1 MAKAHTPPP
10 AAKID
15 LAKSVSLLLGLAFIS
30 QLAPLPVMQPG
41 NAADFS
47 RAKKVFVPPTR
58 IPRRYDSETAS
69 TEGDSYASS
78 ATYDPGY
85 TTPTTYKSGK
95 VAGKY
100 RLVPPPPPLT
110 PTLLPPSLLH
120 TQAQSASEGVG
131 SGATAKPQRWSVA
144 VQKNLK
150 RAANS
155 PKVASFLDQAQI
167 KAQNLIKEG
176 KLDQAQELLKSYVKS
191 LPRDTALKNE
201 FAKVTV
207 QRAQQLLSDQNI
219 DAAGRMAREA
229 LSVQPQNQVAHSVLA
244 QVMKKQGLSADSA
257 GDRVKAATEL
267 LSKGKTS
274 EAELEFNTANK
285 LKPTAEGYVGLGDIA
300 LKNNNKE
307 KAKLEYQK
315 ALELEPH
322 SGAALR
328 QMGIIR
334 LGQSDVVGANSDLS
348 RALVVNP
355 NDKVAARNLI
365 ELWQKQ
371 VTTSPQ
377 SANSHLGLA
386 RAHQLSG
393 DLQSAQAEYR
403 KVVEIDPNNPNLP
416 AARQSFKLALAR
428 QEAHHAVEA
437 AHNLEAAGA
446 LQEAHSKVS
455 EAVKLC
461 PGDSSFKLY
470 QAQLSEK
477 MNALA
482 GGASVGSGDTSSANG
497 LVSAAAAAGGLAAAA
512 PALLLPGLSPPVAP
526 SYRSTGVS
534 AGQAFSG
541 GVAEAPPAM
550 SLPGIPKPAPI
561 SSATQVSSMSGFLT
575 SLRNY
580 SVQQKAQSQQMED
593 AAHAALRGL
602 TEPPSAAGTASTVAQ
617 SPVLASASSN
627 LASVSS
633 LLASIGAKT
642 SSGAGIS
649 AGATAA
655 APAASAAAS
664 AAVGAAAPTVSATES
679 LTAAAAPPDSIGAL
693 VAQAATSEN
702 LANLSTQARA
712 ALKSKKLVTKN
723 DMNQLY
729 QHAKNKVANSV
740 TKSGAGSAPSKESG
754 AVDLV
759 EQNRLLQ
766 SQLQEAQKQ
775 LTALKTQPN
784 LQAETPMASP
794 VSTAVPSFGS
804 GTSSAISPMSYAGAP
819 AMPSTLAPSV
829 ASNLTPEIASYGQ
842 LPSQASA
849 ATTAALSLTPN
860 AANASMQS
868 ILQSLPTS
876 LTSSEGFQ
884 SAIAN
889 LPNSA
894 AALQSYAAN
903 LPPSTQNALL
913 AALKPPIQTNHNT
926 STGAVRLELEGVKPS
941 PLDIKLNVVLHND
954 QKIALSVPS
963 PTTAVINMTGQP
975 QRVVKINFPSKNVPP
990 NGELRGVIKVPGHNL
1005 SPSADLY
1012 IPNMLPGQGSERDL
1026 HLTVPISL
1034 K

>member
-1 MAKAHTPPP
+1 
-10 AAKID
+10 
-15 LAKSVSLLLGLAFIS
+15 VSLVLGFAFVS
-30 QLAPLPVMQPG
+30 QLAPLPVMQSSK
-41 NAADFS
+41 AADFS

-58 IPRRYDSETAS
+58 IPRRYDSEAAS

-85 TTPTTYKSGK
+85 TTPTAYKSGK

-110 PTLLPPSLLH
+110 PTLLPPGLLH
-120 TQAQSASEGVG
+120 SQASSATESTG
-131 SGATAKPQRWSVA
+131 SVAKPQRWSTT
-144 VQKNLK
+144 VQKTLK

-155 PKVASFLDQAQI
+155 PKVASFLDQAQT

-191 LPRDTALKNE
+191 LPRDPALKSE
-201 FAKVTV
+201 FARVTV

-229 LSVQPQNQVAHSVLA
+229 LSVQPQNQAAQTVLA
-244 QVMKKQGLSADSA
+244 QVMKKQGLSAENEA
-257 GDRVKAATEL
+257 DRVKAATEL

-285 LKPTAEGYVGLGDIA
+285 LKPSADAYVGLGDIA
-300 LKNNNKE
+300 MKNNNKE

-355 NDKVAARNLI
+355 NDKVASRNLI

-446 LQEAHSKVS
+446 LQEAHAKVS

-477 MNALA
+477 MNTVA
-482 GGASVGSGDTSSANG
+482 GGGGGSESNSANG

-526 SYRSTGVS
+526 SFKNTGVT

-550 SLPGIPKPAPI
+550 SLPGIPKPAPV

-602 TEPPSAAGTASTVAQ
+602 TEPAAATGAGAAASAATVAQ

-627 LASVSS
+627 LASVNS

-642 SSGAGIS
+642 TSG
-649 AGATAA
+649 
-655 APAASAAAS
+655 APAA
-664 AAVGAAAPTVSATES
+664 AVPAAAPTIAAES
-679 LTAAAAPPDSIGAL
+679 VTAAAAPPDSIGAL

-702 LANLSTQARA
+702 LANLSTQAKA
-712 ALKSKKLVTKN
+712 ALKTKKLVTKN

-729 QHAKNKVANSV
+729 QHAKTKVASSV
-740 TKSGAGSAPSKESG
+740 TKSGTASSPSKQSG
-754 AVDLV
+754 SVNLV

-775 LTALKTQPN
+775 LTALKAQPT
-784 LQAETPMASP
+784 LQAETPTASP
-794 VSTAVPSFGS
+794 IPTAPSFGA
-804 GTSSAISPMSYAGAP
+804 GTSSATSPMSYAGAP
-819 AMPSTLAPSV
+819 ATAALSSSMPS
-829 ASNLTPEIASYGQ
+829 ASGLTPEIASYGQ
-842 LPSQASA
+842 LPSEASA

-868 ILQSLPTS
+868 ILQSLPPS

-884 SAIAN
+884 SAMAN
-889 LPNSA
+889 LPASA
-894 AALQSYAAN
+894 AALQSYAAT
-903 LPPSTQNALL
+903 LPPSTQSALMS
-913 AALKPPIQTNHNT
+913 ALKPPIPTDHNT
-926 STGAVRLELEGVKPS
+926 SSGAVRLELEGVKPS

-954 QKIALSVPS
+954 QKIALAVPS

-990 NGELRGVIKVPGHNL
+990 NGEIRGVIKVPGHNL

-1012 IPNMLPGQGSERDL
+1012 IPNMLPGQGGERDL

>member
-1 MAKAHTPPP
+1 VAKAHTPPP

-41 NAADFS
+41 SAADFS

-120 TQAQSASEGVG
+120 SQAQAAGEGSGSG
-131 SGATAKPQRWSVA
+131 SGATSKPQRWSVA

-155 PKVASFLDQAQI
+155 PKVASFLDQAQT

-267 LSKGKTS
+267 LSRGKTS

-355 NDKVAARNLI
+355 NDKVASRNLI

-371 VTTSPQ
+371 VTTNPQ

-477 MNALA
+477 MNAVA
-482 GGASVGSGDTSSANG
+482 GGGNVGSGDTSNANG

-526 SYRSTGVS
+526 PYRNTGVS

-550 SLPGIPKPAPI
+550 SLPGIPKPAPV

-602 TEPPSAAGTASTVAQ
+602 TEPASATTATTVAQ

-649 AGATAA
+649 AGTATA

-664 AAVGAAAPTVSATES
+664 AALTAAPAASATES
-679 LTAAAAPPDSIGAL
+679 VMAAAAPPDSIGAL

-712 ALKSKKLVTKN
+712 ALKTKKLVTKN
-723 DMNQLY
+723 DMSQLY
-729 QHAKNKVANSV
+729 QHAKNKVANSA
-740 TKSGAGSAPSKESG
+740 KSGTATSKESSS
-754 AVDLV
+754 VNLV

-775 LTALKTQPN
+775 LTALKAQPT
-784 LQAETPMASP
+784 LQAETPMDSP
-794 VSTAVPSFGS
+794 VSAAPSFGS
-804 GTSSAISPMSYAGAP
+804 GTSSAVSPMSYAGAQ
-819 AMPSTLAPSV
+819 ATTSALAPSV
-829 ASNLTPEIASYGQ
+829 ASAASSLTPEIASYGQ
-842 LPSQASA
+842 LPSEASA

-868 ILQSLPTS
+868 ILQSLPPS

-903 LPPSTQNALL
+903 LPPSTQSALL
-913 AALKPPIQTNHNT
+913 AALKPPIQTNKNI
-926 STGAVRLELEGVKPS
+926 SSGAVRLELEGVKPS

-954 QKIALSVPS
+954 QKIALAVPS

>member
-1 MAKAHTPPP
+1 M
-10 AAKID
+10 
-15 LAKSVSLLLGLAFIS
+15 SG
-30 QLAPLPVMQPG
+30 Q
-41 NAADFS
+41 
-47 RAKKVFVPPTR
+47 
-58 IPRRYDSETAS
+58 S
-69 TEGDSYASS
+69 TD
-78 ATYDPGY
+78 
-85 TTPTTYKSGK
+85 
-95 VAGKY
+95 
-100 RLVPPPPPLT
+100 
-110 PTLLPPSLLH
+110 
-120 TQAQSASEGVG
+120 
-131 SGATAKPQRWSVA
+131 GAAKPQRWSTS
-144 VQKNLK
+144 VQKTLK
-150 RAANS
+150 RASTS
-155 PKVASFLDQAQI
+155 PKVASFLDQAQV

-219 DAAGRMAREA
+219 DAAGKMAREA
-229 LSVQPQNQVAHSVLA
+229 LAVQPQNQVAHNVLA
-244 QVMKKQGLSADSA
+244 EVLKKQGMSAESA
-257 GDRVKAATEL
+257 PDRLKVANDL
-267 LSKGKTS
+267 LAKGKTS
-274 EAELEFNTANK
+274 EAEMEFNSANK
-285 LKPTAEGYVGLGDIA
+285 LKPSADAYVGLGDIA
-300 LKNNNKE
+300 LKNNNKD

-334 LGQSDVVGANSDLS
+334 LGQSDVIGANSDLS

-355 NDKVAARNLI
+355 NDKVASRSLI

-377 SANSHLGLA
+377 SPNSHLGLA

-403 KVVEIDPNNPNLP
+403 KVVEIDPNNANLP

-446 LQEAHSKVS
+446 LQEAHAKVS

-477 MNALA
+477 MN
-482 GGASVGSGDTSSANG
+482 GMSGAADGSSNANG

-512 PALLLPGLSPPVAP
+512 PALLLPGLAPPVAP
-526 SYRSTGVS
+526 SFKNASLS
-534 AGQAFSG
+534 AGQAFAG
-541 GVAEAPPAM
+541 GAAEAPPAM
-550 SLPGIPKPAPI
+550 SLPGIPKPTPL
-561 SSATQVSSMSGFLT
+561 SSTSQVSSMSGFLT

-593 AAHAALRGL
+593 AAHAALKGL
-602 TEPPSAAGTASTVAQ
+602 TEPASGSPAPPATVVAE

-627 LASVSS
+627 LANVNS

-642 SSGAGIS
+642 SGGAATVS
-649 AGATAA
+649 APVAATANLA
-655 APAASAAAS
+655 APTVSSAASAAA
-664 AAVGAAAPTVSATES
+664 TTES
-679 LTAAAAPPDSIGAL
+679 VAAAAPDSIGAL

-702 LANLSTQARA
+702 LANLSSQAKA
-712 ALKSKKLVTKN
+712 ALKTKKLVTKN

-729 QHAKNKVANSV
+729 QRANKTATSTTRSAAAGTTAKAPNSL
-740 TKSGAGSAPSKESG
+740 A
-754 AVDLV
+754 
-759 EQNRLLQ
+759 EQNKLLQ

-775 LTALKTQPN
+775 LSALKSQPT
-784 LQAETPMASP
+784 LQAETPIASP
-794 VSTAVPSFGS
+794 VSGSMSSFN
-804 GTSSAISPMSYAGAP
+804 SA
-819 AMPSTLAPSV
+819 PSTAFASAANAAPSLASYAPSV
-829 ASNLTPEIASYGQ
+829 TTSSVAPSLTPEIASYGQ
-842 LPSQASA
+842 LPSEASA

-860 AANASMQS
+860 GANASMQS
-868 ILQSLPTS
+868 ILQSLPPS
-876 LTSSEGFQ
+876 LTNSEGFQ
-884 SAIAN
+884 SAMAN

-894 AALQSYAAN
+894 AALQSYAAS
-903 LPPSTQNALL
+903 LPPSTQNALM
-913 AALKPPIQTNHNT
+913 AALKPPIPTNHNAA
-926 STGAVRLELEGVKPS
+926 SGAVRLELEGVKPS

-954 QKIALSVPS
+954 QKIALAVPS

-1012 IPNMLPGQGSERDL
+1012 IPDMLPGQGSERDL

>member
-1 MAKAHTPPP
+1 MAKAPISPP

-15 LAKSVSLLLGLAFIS
+15 LAKSLSLLLGLAFVS
-30 QLAPLPVMQPG
+30 QLAPLHVMQPCR
-41 NAADFS
+41 AADFS

-58 IPRRYDSETAS
+58 IPRRFDAESAS
-69 TEGDSYASS
+69 TEGDSYG
-78 ATYDPGY
+78 DPGY
-85 TTPTTYKSGK
+85 TTPSSYKSGRIS
-95 VAGKY
+95 GKTG
-100 RLVPPPPPLT
+100 LVPPPPPLT

-120 TQAQSASEGVG
+120 MSAQTSGEG
-131 SGATAKPQRWSVA
+131 AAKPQRWSTS
-144 VQKNLK
+144 VQKTLK
-150 RAANS
+150 RASTS
-155 PKVASFLDQAQI
+155 PKVASFLDQAQV

-201 FAKVTV
+201 FAKVSV

-229 LSVQPQNQVAHSVLA
+229 LSVQPQNQAAHTVLA
-244 QVMKKQGLSADSA
+244 EVMKKQGMSAESA
-257 GDRVKAATEL
+257 PDRLKTAHAL
-267 LSKGKTS
+267 LAKGKTS
-274 EAELEFNTANK
+274 DAEMEFNAANR
-285 LKPTAEGYVGLGDIA
+285 LKPSADAYVGLGDVA
-300 LKNNNKE
+300 MKNNNKE
-307 KAKLEYQK
+307 KARLEYQK

-334 LGQSDVVGANSDLS
+334 LGQSDIVGANSDLS

-355 NDKVAARNLI
+355 NDKVASQHLI
-365 ELWQKQ
+365 DLWQKQ
-371 VTTSPQ
+371 VTTNPH

-403 KVVEIDPNNPNLP
+403 KVVEIDPNNANLP

-428 QEAHHAVEA
+428 QEAHHAVDA

-446 LQEAHSKVS
+446 LQEAHAKVS

-477 MNALA
+477 MNAMA
-482 GGASVGSGDTSSANG
+482 GAGTGGANG
-497 LVSAAAAAGGLAAAA
+497 LVAAAAAAGGLAAAA
-512 PALLLPGLSPPVAP
+512 PAMLLPGLTPQVAP
-526 SYRSTGVS
+526 AFRNTTVT
-534 AGQAFSG
+534 AGQAFNG

-550 SLPGIPKPAPI
+550 SLPGIPKPAPL
-561 SSATQVSSMSGFLT
+561 STTTQVSSMSGFLT

-593 AAHAALRGL
+593 AAHAALKGL
-602 TEPPSAAGTASTVAQ
+602 TEPATGSGPAPADMVAQ

-627 LASVSS
+627 LASVNS
-633 LLASIGAKT
+633 LLGSIGAKSLPGAGSGALTT
-642 SSGAGIS
+642 SSQS
-649 AGATAA
+649 AGST
-655 APAASAAAS
+655 AS
-664 AAVGAAAPTVSATES
+664 AAVAPKSVTETV
-679 LTAAAAPPDSIGAL
+679 AAAAVPDSTGAL

-702 LANLSTQARA
+702 LANLSAQARA
-712 ALKSKKLVTKN
+712 ALKTKKPVTKTGTI
-723 DMNQLY
+723 
-729 QHAKNKVANSV
+729 AKG
-740 TKSGAGSAPSKESG
+740 KSLA
-754 AVDLV
+754 
-759 EQNRLLQ
+759 EQNKLLQ

-775 LTALKTQPN
+775 LNALKSQPT
-784 LQAETPMASP
+784 LQAETPIASPVPYMSPTTGMASP
-794 VSTAVPSFGS
+794 QSIAPAIGMASSAPPTTGPYAPSF
-804 GTSSAISPMSYAGAP
+804 TSMQVPLSQLT
-819 AMPSTLAPSV
+819 AMMPQNA
-829 ASNLTPEIASYGQ
+829 AGQ
-842 LPSQASA
+842 LPSQASEA
-849 ATTAALSLTPN
+849 SAQALSLTPN
-860 AANASMQS
+860 GASASMQT
-868 ILQSLPTS
+868 ILQSLPAS

-884 SAIAN
+884 SALAN

-894 AALQSYAAN
+894 AALQSFAAN
-903 LPPSTQNALL
+903 LPPETQSALQ
-913 AALKPPIQTNHNT
+913 AALKPPIPTNH
-926 STGAVRLELEGVKPS
+926 SSSSGAVRLELEGVKPS

-954 QKIALSVPS
+954 QKIALAVPS
-963 PTTAVINMTGQP
+963 PANAVINMTGQP
-975 QRVVKINFPSKNVPP
+975 QRIVKINFPSKNVPP
-990 NGELRGVIKVPGHNL
+990 NGEIHGVIKVPGHNL